1 MKKTLWLLAYF
12 GILSAC
18 SCHKTPVEPAFQNSF
33 SCKINGQLWEPN
45 GKDGFFGFQK
55 TLSFYFA
62 PNETGLGIYAD
73 NKRDNQFI
81 SIACYCNAQKGIYKM
96 RIGSFLEFG
105 KVCSFVLDTLKSRTI
120 TLTKIDSV
128 KRILVGEFDYTVY
141 KTGGTCSDT
150 LKITDGKFELN
161 Y

>member
-1 MKKTLWLLAYF
+1 MKKTFWLLACF

-73 NKRDNQFI
+73 NKKDNQFI
-81 SIACYCNAQKGIYKM
+81 NISCFCKEEVGIYVI
-96 RIGSFLEFG
+96 RSGI
-105 KVCSFVLDTLKSRTI
+105 
-120 TLTKIDSV
+120 
-128 KRILVGEFDYTVY
+128 
-141 KTGGTCSDT
+141 
-150 LKITDGKFELN
+150 
-161 Y
+161 